1 MYISHLCSQ
10 FKYAKQEI
18 KAKQKLLCSYNALIL
33 FFIPIIEETISVK
46 MCFAQSQNWD
56 TTKNGNQFLRVYVY
70 IHRFVHCSISIYYIS
85 SIFRS
90 VHTTAFLYVVDF
102 GKHINHYFW
111 LVALRYKGIILL
123 SCLTRSLIT
132 HFLHSRYN
140 IVFCNEMLLSML
152 YMFESRKSLHPIFW
166 ILLNIFLIF

>member
-1 MYISHLCSQ
+1 M
-10 FKYAKQEI
+10 AT
-18 KAKQKLLCSYNALIL
+18 N
-33 FFIPIIEETISVK
+33 FFVC
-46 MCFAQSQNWD
+46 M
-56 TTKNGNQFLRVYVY
+56 YVY

-85 SIFRS
+85 PIFRS

-123 SCLTRSLIT
+123 SCLTRSLII

-140 IVFCNEMLLSML
+140 IVFLQWNAFVNAIYVLIYKIIVSDKWEIN
-152 YMFESRKSLHPIFW
+152 F
-166 ILLNIFLIF
+166 ILQPVFNPFKLIFDFLTIFCSLKMVFSFNLLETALL

>member
-1 MYISHLCSQ
+1 MATNSFVC
-10 FKYAKQEI
+10 
-18 KAKQKLLCSYNALIL
+18 
-33 FFIPIIEETISVK
+33 
-46 MCFAQSQNWD
+46 M
-56 TTKNGNQFLRVYVY
+56 YVY

-111 LVALRYKGIILL
+111 LVALRCKGIILL

-152 YMFESRKSLHPIFW
+152 YMFESRKSLHPINPFEYIFD
-166 ILLNIFLIF
+166 ILTILCSLKMGFSFNLLETALL

>member
-1 MYISHLCSQ
+1 M
-10 FKYAKQEI
+10 AT
-18 KAKQKLLCSYNALIL
+18 N
-33 FFIPIIEETISVK
+33 FFVC
-46 MCFAQSQNWD
+46 M
-56 TTKNGNQFLRVYVY
+56 YVY

-85 SIFRS
+85 PIFRS

-132 HFLHSRYN
+132 HFLHSRYS

-152 YMFESRKSLHPIFW
+152 YMFWPIKSLYLIHRNIKMRDTLYFAASFKSFRIYIWFFNNILFFKNGFLVQLVRDSFVIKKDEW
-166 ILLNIFLIF
+166 IIKTLLVRKIREKTFN

>member
-1 MYISHLCSQ
+1 MH
-10 FKYAKQEI
+10 
-18 KAKQKLLCSYNALIL
+18 KAKIEIQQKMATN
-33 FFIPIIEETISVK
+33 FFVC
-46 MCFAQSQNWD
+46 M
-56 TTKNGNQFLRVYVY
+56 YVY
-70 IHRFVHCSISIYYIS
+70 IHRFVHCSISIYNIS
-85 SIFRS
+85 PIFRS

-132 HFLHSRYN
+132 HFLHSRYS

-152 YMFESRKSLHPIFW
+152 YMFWPIKSLY
-166 ILLNIFLIF
+166 LIWKKNKNQTSRTLTKNERYIVLCSQF

>member
-1 MYISHLCSQ
+1 M
-10 FKYAKQEI
+10 AT
-18 KAKQKLLCSYNALIL
+18 N
-33 FFIPIIEETISVK
+33 FFVC
-46 MCFAQSQNWD
+46 M
-56 TTKNGNQFLRVYVY
+56 YVY

-85 SIFRS
+85 PIFRS

-132 HFLHSRYN
+132 HFLHSRYS

-152 YMFESRKSLHPIFW
+152 YMFWPTKLLYLIWKKTKIKPITRSQFI
-166 ILLNIFLIF
+166 ILLNIFDFLTIFCSLKMVSHSTW